1 MAKTLKEMTNDI
13 SSACEISKV
22 NARAI
27 VDWMAKYIT
36 LELKKNKEF
45 NFFGLGKV
53 VVVDRKAR
61 KGISPATGKTIT
73 IPATKRI
80 KLRPNKL
87 LKEEINKKK

>member
-1 MAKTLKEMTNDI
+1 MGQ
-13 SSACEISKV
+13 
-22 NARAI
+22 
-27 VDWMAKYIT
+27 YIT

-73 IPATKRI
+73 IPAAKKV
-80 KLRPNKL
+80 KLRPNKQ
-87 LKEEINKKK
+87 LKEAINKKK

>member
-27 VDWMAKYIT
+27 VDWMAQYIT

-53 VVVDRKAR
+53 VVVERKDS
-61 KGISPATGKTIT
+61 KSISTDTGKTIT
-73 IPATKRI
+73 IPAAKKI
-80 KLRPNKL
+80 KLRHNKQ